1 MAPKRAHFAPRVRR
15 VYSNYALRTRLEHA
29 MKQIKELKC
38 ANQILAK
45 RNKKLK
51 TALNV
56 VSDRADAALEA
67 DTADGEG
74 MLQQVQAI
82 RDQVQSDED

>member
-15 VYSNYALRTRLEHA
+15 VDSNYALRTRPEYA
-29 MKQIKELKC
+29 MKQIRELKC
-38 ANQILAK
+38 A
-45 RNKKLK
+45 NKKLK

-67 DTADGEG
+67 DAADGEG
-74 MLQQVQAI
+74 TLQQVQAI